1 VKMVNGSGTG
11 TVTNPKCGS
20 LPISLRV
27 DPSGNATGNMK
38 FTISTVCDSG
48 SAGKVTGQAEGNKG
62 IRLEMDGTTTSARG
76 RGKIRLAE

>member
-1 VKMVNGSGTG
+1 M
-11 TVTNPKCGS
+11 
-20 LPISLRV
+20 
-27 DPSGNATGNMK
+27 TGNMK